1 MRIYV
6 LPCCLLDLSA
16 CWVVNAER
24 TFGVTY
30 TGDECDLENTRRP
43 PTPRGTVPG
52 VIEPRSHVARG
63 RVRAELLA
71 EAAGAPVVTAADVFG
86 AAVLADLAASVAG
99 ADTGGHD

>member
-16 CWVVNAER
+16 CWVVNAKR

-30 TGDECDLENTRRP
+30 TGECDLENTRGP

-52 VIEPRSHVARG
+52 VIEPRSHVARE

-71 EAAGAPVVTAADVFG
+71 EAAGAPVDTAADVFG
-86 AAVLADLAASVAG
+86 AAVLADLAASVAR